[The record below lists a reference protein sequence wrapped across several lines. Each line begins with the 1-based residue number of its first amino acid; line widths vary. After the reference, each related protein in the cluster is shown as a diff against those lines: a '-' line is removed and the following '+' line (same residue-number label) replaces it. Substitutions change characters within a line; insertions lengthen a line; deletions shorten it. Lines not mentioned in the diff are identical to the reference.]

1 MSRRLVVVDT
11 NVFVSALM
19 TKGVCRT
26 ILQSWLTADVI
37 EVAMCPYLFDE
48 LSRVINRPKIRR
60 FVSKDL
66 SDALLGA
73 LAVGA
78 AWHPDPRRISRRT
91 RDTGDDPV
99 VQFAYDVGA
108 ELLISGDQDLATLEV
123 ARVVRVADPARALHI
138 MHEWHS

>member
-26 ILQSWLTADVI
+26 ILQSWITADVI

-78 AWHPDPRRISRRT
+78 AWHPDPRRI
-91 RDTGDDPV
+91 
-99 VQFAYDVGA
+99 
-108 ELLISGDQDLATLEV
+108 
-123 ARVVRVADPARALHI
+123 
-138 MHEWHS
+138 